1 VTVRVLHLVHQ
12 YFPEHVGGTELY
24 TQAVTRALA
33 RAGHQVSVFH
43 RRFGAG
49 EGLQVSEDEGVAVYA
64 AWSAAPDPARRFLAV
79 FGDSTMERLFEV
91 ALAEAQPDLVHV
103 EHLMGLPVDM
113 MRVLQRRGI
122 PLVVTLWDYWWI
134 CANAQLITNY
144 DQQVCPGP
152 DRLWLN
158 CARCALARAG
168 APAAWPAAPGLAP
181 LFALRAH
188 RLRALLGRAGAV
200 IAPMPFVKRWFASHG
215 LPPDMIQVLRPGVE
229 RPEAEITP
237 RPADGCLRFAAI
249 GGLSWQK
256 GIHVLVEAFA
266 RMRGPAELWIAGNES
281 FDPAYSR
288 HLRALADPR
297 VRFLGVLDRRQVWE
311 CLAQVHVVAV
321 PSLWYETLS
330 FIAHEAFVAGLPVV
344 ASRLGVLADVV
355 HDGVDGLLVAPGDV
369 AAWQAAMQRLVDA
382 PEQFERLRA
391 GVRPPLTMEDHLAA
405 LMQVYSQVLDR
416 SRLTAAPH
424 SG

>member
-1 VTVRVLHLVHQ
+1 MTVRVLHLVHQ
-12 YFPEHVGGTELY
+12 YIPEHVGGTELY

-43 RRFGAG
+43 RRFEAG
-49 EGLQVSEDEGVAVYA
+49 EGLHVSEDEGVAVYA
-64 AWSAAPDPARRFLAV
+64 AWSGALDPARRFLAV
-79 FGDSTMERLFEV
+79 FGDGAIERSFEV
-91 ALAEAQPDLVHV
+91 ALEQAQPDLVHV

-113 MRVLQRRGI
+113 ARVLERRRI
-122 PLVVTLWDYWWI
+122 PFVVTLWDYWWI

-144 DQQVCPGP
+144 DQQVCAGPG
-152 DRLWLN
+152 RLWLN
-158 CARCALARAG
+158 CARCALARGG

-181 LFALRAH
+181 LFALRAR
-188 RLRALLGRAGAV
+188 RLREPLARAGAV

-229 RPEAEITP
+229 RPVAEITR

-266 RMRGPAELWIAGNES
+266 RLRGPAELWIAGNES

-311 CLAQVHVVAV
+311 CLAQVDVVAV

-330 FIAHEAFVAGLPVV
+330 FIAHEAFVVGLPVI

-355 HDGVDGLLVAPGDV
+355 RDGVDGLLVAPGDV
-369 AAWQAAMQRLVDA
+369 AAWQAAMQRLLDD
-382 PEQFERLRA
+382 PEEMERLRA
-391 GVRPPLTMEDHLAA
+391 GVRPPMTVDEHLSTLTQL
-405 LMQVYSQVLDR
+405 YSQVLDR
-416 SRLTAAPH
+416 SRLTAAHH